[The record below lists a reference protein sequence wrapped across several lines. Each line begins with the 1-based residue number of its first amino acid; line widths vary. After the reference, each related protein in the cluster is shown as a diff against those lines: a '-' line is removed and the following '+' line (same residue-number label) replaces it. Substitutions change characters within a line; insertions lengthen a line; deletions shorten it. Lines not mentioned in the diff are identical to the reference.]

1 MIREQY
7 DRVWATVNLDALVYN
22 INLMKDNLQQ
32 AGMDMER
39 VGMYG
44 IVKADAYG
52 HGAAPAALVIEPL
65 VMGFGVATVDEGLL
79 LRRHGIKKDIVI
91 LSTPNPIRFQ
101 EVAMADLQP
110 AVYSREDAEK
120 LSEIAVST
128 GKTVRIHITVDTGM
142 SRIGMLPNE
151 ENAELAA
158 YIAGLAGIKIE
169 GVFTHFAKADEP
181 DKGFSRQQAQRF
193 AAFLELLKAR
203 GIAIPV
209 RHISNSAAIME
220 LPDLTLDAVRAGIS
234 MYGLYPSGE
243 SGKSRQRLM
252 PALELKSEIT
262 YVKEIEPG
270 TMVSYGGTYTA
281 LHQVKVATIPVGY
294 GDGYPRN
301 LSGKGYILV
310 NGQKAPILGRICM
323 DQMMVDVTG
332 INVQAGAVV
341 TLIGRD
347 GDREIR
353 VEELA
358 ELSGGF
364 HYEIICSLGKR
375 VPKIYLQNGKVVGSK
390 DYFADQ
396 FSVQLH

>member
-22 INLMKDNLQQ
+22 INVMKDNLQQ
-32 AGMDMER
+32 AGIDMER

-52 HGAAPAALVIEPL
+52 HGAVPAALVIEPL

-79 LRRHGIKKDIVI
+79 LRKHGIKKDIVI
-91 LSTPNPIRFQ
+91 LSTPNPIRFP

-110 AVYSREDAEK
+110 AVYCREHAEK
-120 LSEIAVST
+120 LSKIAVST
-128 GKTVRIHITVDTGM
+128 GKTVKIHITVDTGM

-151 ENAELAA
+151 ENAELTA

-181 DKGFSRQQAQRF
+181 DKEFSRKQAQRF
-193 AAFLELLKAR
+193 TAFSELLKAR

-220 LPDLTLDAVRAGIS
+220 LPDQTLDAVRAGICL
-234 MYGLYPSGE
+234 YGLYPSGE
-243 SGKSRQRLM
+243 TEKSRQSLM
-252 PALELKSEIT
+252 PALELKSEIS

-281 LHQVKVATIPVGY
+281 LHRVKVATIPIGY

-347 GDREIR
+347 GDQEIR

-358 ELSGGF
+358 EISGGF
-364 HYEIICSLGKR
+364 HYEMICNLGKR

-390 DYFADQ
+390 DYFTDQ